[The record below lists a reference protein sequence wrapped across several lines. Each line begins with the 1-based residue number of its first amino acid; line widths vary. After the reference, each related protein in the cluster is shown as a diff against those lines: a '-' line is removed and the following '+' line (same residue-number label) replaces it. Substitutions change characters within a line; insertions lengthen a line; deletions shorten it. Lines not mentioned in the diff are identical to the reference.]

1 MRRNRSPGPL
11 TIAHF
16 PTEASESYDITFQ
29 LIVTIDLSPT
39 CRICDRLFFYTTRII
54 FRLVSPTVDDMIRT
68 AISNKTIIEFNYHG
82 YQRIA
87 EPHVYGIN
95 RGKAQ
100 LLVFQI
106 GGTSSSGG
114 LPEWRR
120 VDVDQISDLTLLAKR
135 FPGRR
140 PNPSGAHSAFDV
152 IFAIAD

>member
-1 MRRNRSPGPL
+1 
-11 TIAHF
+11 
-16 PTEASESYDITFQ
+16 
-29 LIVTIDLSPT
+29 
-39 CRICDRLFFYTTRII
+39 
-54 FRLVSPTVDDMIRT
+54 VDGMIRA
-68 AISNKTIIEFNYHG
+68 AISNKTIIEFNYQG

-106 GGTSSSGG
+106 GGASSSGA

-120 VDVDQISDLTLLAKR
+120 VNVQQISDLALLAES